1 MVYDSPDTS
10 SDSTAVV
17 KTGDLVA
24 CLFPG
29 CHFLNFL
36 EPEKWSSSNRNKA
49 SVSQRNQMGE
59 YTVVSAK
66 LQNNKYTC
74 KLISVQLLTCNCGQK
89 MI

>member
-49 SVSQRNQMGE
+49 SVS
-59 YTVVSAK
+59 
-66 LQNNKYTC
+66 
-74 KLISVQLLTCNCGQK
+74 
-89 MI
+89 